1 MKRLFSWLA
10 ALLLSATALQA
21 QEAPKW
27 KIDQSHTSVNFV
39 ATHFFSDVPGSFH
52 TFSGD
57 FRIDPENMAAST
69 LHFTV
74 QVKSVDTDN
83 EKRDQHLRGE
93 DFFHVSEYP
102 TITFRSSEIEQTG
115 KNQYKVYGKLSI
127 REVSKEVAL
136 PVTVKGVMD
145 HPMMKNTKILG
156 LSIDTTLD
164 RTEYNVGVGDWAAT
178 AVVGDEVEVD
188 IDMELNR
195 KY

>member
-1 MKRLFSWLA
+1 MKRFFSLLT
-10 ALLLSATALQA
+10 ALLLSAAALQA
-21 QEAPKW
+21 QKAPQW
-27 KIDQSHTSVNFV
+27 KIDRSHTSVNFV
-39 ATHFFSDVPGSFH
+39 ATHFFSDVPGSFQ

-69 LHFTV
+69 LNFTV

-83 EKRDQHLRGE
+83 EKRDNHLRSE

-102 TITFRSSEIEQTG
+102 NITFRSSEIEKTG
-115 KNQYKVYGKLSI
+115 KNQYKVHGKLTI
-127 REVSKEVAL
+127 RDVTKEVAL

-145 HPMMKNTKILG
+145 HPMMENTKILG
-156 LSIDTTLD
+156 LSIDTVLD

>member
-1 MKRLFSWLA
+1 MVRFFSLLT
-10 ALLLSATALQA
+10 ALLLGAAPLQA
-21 QEAPKW
+21 QKVSQW
-27 KIDQSHTSVNFV
+27 KIDRSHTSVNFV
-39 ATHFFSDVPGSFH
+39 ATHFFSDVPGSFQ

-69 LHFTV
+69 LNFTV
-74 QVKSVDTDN
+74 RVKSVDTGNETRDN
-83 EKRDQHLRGE
+83 NLHGE
-93 DFFHVSEYP
+93 DWFYVSEHP
-102 TITFRSSEIEQTG
+102 MITFRSSEIEKKG
-115 KNQYKVYGKLSI
+115 RNQYQVYGKLTI
-127 REVSKEVAL
+127 RDVTKEVAL

-145 HPMMKNTKILG
+145 HPLMKNTKILG
-156 LSIDTTLD
+156 LSIDTVLD